1 MEWDELDLE
10 AVQPGQ
16 DEAVPEET
24 ETEEPDQETDDPVED
39 AAEESGEE
47 TADSNSEES
56 DEEEASDLE
65 EDEAGMEE
73 DASEEIQQSSDVIT
87 ISGNAIIF
95 PEEYDLASFASG
107 TEDESVVVQAIE
119 EQTVHLQFGLLTVV
133 FFLGVI
139 AGLLFAQCFRLRR
152 V

>member
-1 MEWDELDLE
+1 MEWDELDPE
-10 AVQPGQ
+10 AAQPDQ

-39 AAEESGEE
+39 AAEESGEG
-47 TADSNSEES
+47 TADSDSEES

-65 EDEAGMEE
+65 EDEAGTE
-73 DASEEIQQSSDVIT
+73 DDISEEVEQPADVVT

-95 PEEYDLASFASG
+95 PEEYDLASFASSP
-107 TEDESVVVQAIE
+107 EDTDAVVQAIE
-119 EQTVHLQFGLLTVV
+119 EQTMHLQAGLVTVA
-133 FFLGVI
+133 FFLGMI